1 MMRTMFSVLC
11 TGLLAL
17 SWSLPAHADD
27 DFLERYSRT
36 NRFRFG
42 RPTSF
47 HSPPDGSRLLFLRSG
62 PRSAVRDLWVL
73 DLADGVE
80 RRLLSAGDLL
90 AGDAEQLSDAEK
102 ARRERTRSS
111 ARGIAGYHL
120 SMDGSKLL
128 VPLSGRLFVVTLAD
142 GSVRELE
149 SASGVPL
156 DARFS
161 PDGSKVSSVRGGDLY
176 VFDLTRGEERRLT
189 HSDGTIRYGESE
201 FVAQEEMSRHRGY
214 WWSPDSKRLI
224 VQSTDSSRLETM
236 HIADAT
242 RPERAPRSWPYPR
255 PGKINATV
263 KLGIVS
269 LADAD
274 WTPVRWDRERY
285 EYVATVGW
293 PEHGV
298 PTVMLQNREQTE
310 QTLFSISPDNG
321 ATTPLVTEKD
331 DAWVEIDETMPSWL
345 DDGSG
350 FFWTTERNGSR
361 ELEIRNTDG
370 SLRQSVTG
378 PSLGYRDFVRFDKDH
393 DEVWV
398 TASTDPTQTH
408 LFRVPLDGGRPKRV
422 SKEPGQHS
430 ITMAGPGPLSV
441 RRQITDRGAS
451 LTLWNGNRELD
462 VIPRSVSESEPPL
475 PEIEFT
481 TTGGDPDL
489 HAVLVRPRNFDTA
502 RRYPVIV
509 HVYGGP
515 TGLMVRH
522 DPGRYRLAQWF
533 ADHGYIVVS
542 IDGRGTPLRGRD
554 WHRSIKHDL
563 ITLPL
568 FDQARGLQALGKKY
582 PELDLDRVGI
592 YGWSFGGYFSAM
604 AVMQRP
610 DVFHAGFAGAPVVDW
625 LDYDTHY
632 TERYLGLPQK
642 QPQAYRVSNVLT
654 YAEQLRRPLLILH
667 GTDDDNVYFAHSL
680 KLAEALFKAGRRFE
694 LLPLPGFTHMV
705 NDPLVTRRLYERI
718 LDHFDRHLKGDR
730 APEAITL
737 PGAAAT
743 R

>member
-1 MMRTMFSVLC
+1 MLRPLLSALC
-11 TGLLAL
+11 VGWLAL
-17 SWSLPAHADD
+17 ASPLPAPADD

-47 HSPPDGSRLLFLRSG
+47 HSTPDGSQLLFLRSG

-73 DLADGVE
+73 DLAGGE
-80 RRLLSAGDLL
+80 ELRLLSAEHLL
-90 AGDAEQLSDAEK
+90 SGGEEQLSDAEK

-111 ARGIAGYHL
+111 ARGIASYRM
-120 SMDGSKLL
+120 SADGSKLL
-128 VPLSGRLFVVTLAD
+128 VPLSGRLFVVSLAD
-142 GSVRELE
+142 GAVRELE
-149 SASGVPL
+149 STAGVPL

-161 PDGSKVSSVRGGDLY
+161 PDANKVSCVREGDLY
-176 VFDLTRGEERRLT
+176 IFDLTTGKERQLT
-189 HSDGTIRYGESE
+189 RSDGTTRYGESE

-224 VQSTDSSRLETM
+224 VQSTDNSRLETM

-242 RPERAPRSWPYPR
+242 RPERAPKSWPYPR
-255 PGKINATV
+255 PGKTNASV
-263 KLGIVS
+263 RLGIVT
-269 LADAD
+269 LADAN
-274 WTPVRWDRERY
+274 WTPVRWDRQRY
-285 EYVATVGW
+285 EYVATVSW

-310 QTLFSISPDNG
+310 QTLFSISPDSG
-321 ATTPLVTEKD
+321 TTTPLLTEKD
-331 DAWVEIDETMPSWL
+331 DAWVEIDEAMPHWL

-350 FFWTTERNGSR
+350 FFWTTERNGGR
-361 ELEIRNTDG
+361 ELEVRNADG

-378 PSLGYRDFVRFDKDH
+378 PFMGFRRFVRFDEEAN
-393 DEVWV
+393 EVWIE
-398 TASTDPTQTH
+398 ASSDPTQTH
-408 LFRVPLDGGRPKRV
+408 VVHVPLDDRKTVVV
-422 SKEPGQHS
+422 SREPGLHS
-430 ITMAGPGPLSV
+430 VTLAPPGPIAV
-441 RRQITDRGAS
+441 RRQATSHGSS
-451 LTLWNGNRELD
+451 LTLWNGNRQLD
-462 VIPRSVSESEPPL
+462 VLPRSVAESEPPL
-475 PEIEFT
+475 PAVEFT

-489 HAVLVRPRNFDTA
+489 HALLVRPRDFDA
-502 RRYPVIV
+502 SRRYPVIV

-515 TGLMVRH
+515 TSVMVRRA
-522 DPGRYRLAQWF
+522 PGRYRLAQWF
-533 ADHGYIVVS
+533 ADQGYIVVS
-542 IDGRGTPLRGRD
+542 IDGRGTPYRGHD
-554 WHRSIKHDL
+554 WHRAVKHDL

-568 FDQARGLQALGKKY
+568 SDQARGLQALGKKY

-625 LDYDTHY
+625 QDYDTHY

-654 YAEQLRRPLLILH
+654 YADRLRRPLLILH
-667 GTDDDNVYFAHSL
+667 GTNDDNVYFAHSL
-680 KLAEALFKAGRRFE
+680 KLTEALFKAGRRFE
-694 LLPLPGFTHMV
+694 VLPLPGFTHMV

-730 APEAITL
+730 APEVDR
-737 PGAAAT
+737 PGAGAT

>member
-1 MMRTMFSVLC
+1 MLRPLLSALC
-11 TGLLAL
+11 AGWLAL
-17 SWSLPAHADD
+17 ASPAPADD

-42 RPTSF
+42 HPTSF
-47 HSPPDGSRLLFLRSG
+47 HSTPDGSRLLFLRSG

-73 DLADGVE
+73 DLAGGEE
-80 RRLLSAGDLL
+80 RRLLSAEELL
-90 AGDAEQLSDAEK
+90 AGGAEQLSDAEK

-111 ARGIAGYHL
+111 ARGIASYRM
-120 SMDGSKLL
+120 SVDGTKLL

-142 GSVRELE
+142 GSVREVE
-149 SASGVPL
+149 SAAGVPL

-161 PDGSKVSSVRGGDLY
+161 PDGNMVSSVRNGDLY
-176 VFDLTRGEERRLT
+176 VFDLTTGKQRRLT
-189 HSDGTIRYGESE
+189 RSDGTIRYGESE

-224 VQSTDSSRLETM
+224 VQSTDNSKLETM

-242 RPERAPRSWPYPR
+242 RPERAPKSWPYPR
-255 PGKINATV
+255 PGKANATV
-263 KLGIVS
+263 RLGIVS
-269 LADAD
+269 VAGAN

-293 PEHGV
+293 PEHGI

-310 QTLFSISPDNG
+310 QTLLSISPDDG
-321 ATTPLVTEKD
+321 TTTLLLTEKD
-331 DAWVEIDETMPSWL
+331 DAWVEIDETMPRWL

-350 FFWTTERNGSR
+350 FFWTTERNGDR
-361 ELEIRNTDG
+361 ELEVRNADG
-370 SLRQSVTG
+370 SLRHSVTG
-378 PSLGYRDFVRFDKDH
+378 PSMGYRSFVRLDDEK

-398 TASTDPTQTH
+398 QASNDPTQTH
-408 LFRVPLDGGRPKRV
+408 LVRVPLAGGKPKRV
-422 SKEPGQHS
+422 SKQPGQHS
-430 ITMAGPGPLSV
+430 ITMASPGPISV
-441 RRQITDRGAS
+441 RRQTTDRDSS

-462 VIPRSVSESEPPL
+462 VRPRSTAENEPPL
-475 PEIEFT
+475 PEVEFT
-481 TTGGDPDL
+481 MTGGDPDF
-489 HAVLVRPRNFDTA
+489 HAVLVRPRDFDA
-502 RRYPVIV
+502 SRRYPVIV

-515 TGLMVRH
+515 TSLMVRR
-522 DPGRYRLAQWF
+522 DPRRYRLAQWF

-542 IDGRGTPLRGRD
+542 IDGRGTPSRGRD
-554 WHRSIKHDL
+554 WHRSVKHDL

-568 FDQARGLQALGKKY
+568 SDQARGLQALGKKY

-625 LDYDTHY
+625 QDYDTHY

-667 GTDDDNVYFAHSL
+667 GTGDDNVYFAHSL
-680 KLAEALFKAGRRFE
+680 KLTEALFKAGRRS
-694 LLPLPGFTHMV
+694 
-705 NDPLVTRRLYERI
+705 RRLYERI
-718 LDHFDRHLKGDR
+718 LDHFDRHIKGD
-730 APEAITL
+730 
-737 PGAAAT
+737 GAKSPAGKLLHSNRGRFADLGGHPHP